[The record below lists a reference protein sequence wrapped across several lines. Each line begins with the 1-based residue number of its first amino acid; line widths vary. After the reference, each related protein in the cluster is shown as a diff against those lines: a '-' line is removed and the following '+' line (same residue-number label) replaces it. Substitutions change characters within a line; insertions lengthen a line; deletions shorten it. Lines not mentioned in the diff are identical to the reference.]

1 MLASLYESLEP
12 VITLFVYALCFS
24 VSDCLLSACLH
35 MLLDAD
41 VRLARRIRRDTV
53 ERGRD
58 IDSVL
63 EQVRPHS

>member
-12 VITLFVYALCFS
+12 VITLFVYALCLS
-24 VSDCLLSACLH
+24 LSDCLLFACLH

-63 EQVRPHS
+63 EQVRPHL